1 MSPYLSK
8 FVISDAHVDLFILT
22 FTLKFIPSF
31 SFLCRSRLL
40 PGNNRREGNDLQE
53 LTFTV
58 LDGQINLPVF

>member
-31 SFLCRSRLL
+31 FFFYVGQGYS
-40 PGNNRREGNDLQE
+40 QE
-53 LTFTV
+53 ITEEKATTCKS
-58 LDGQINLPVF
+58 